1 MKKLFIFIFCLISFE
16 SLALEKKSTFNKEIF
31 NKAKSEGKLVV
42 VSSWTK
48 YCSSCASQMKVLNKA
63 KTEFENIV
71 YLSFEITNKEIA
83 NMLNVEYQT
92 TMIIFKG
99 NKEVYRSI
107 GETSKEKIYKAIKSS
122 ISNNLSISITSEV
135 SIGS

>member
-1 MKKLFIFIFCLISFE
+1 
-16 SLALEKKSTFNKEIF
+16 
-31 NKAKSEGKLVV
+31 
-42 VSSWTK
+42 
-48 YCSSCASQMKVLNKA
+48 
-63 KTEFENIV
+63 
-71 YLSFEITNKEIA
+71 
-83 NMLNVEYQT
+83 MLNVEYQT